1 MAGCRRSEGSDEA
14 SSAMAVAA
22 SRRMAACLGYRS
34 AVSNPLR
41 SERAFNLAT
50 FGAPNIPMLSLNHG
64 CTGMSNQKEA
74 EKDDYYPIFAGS
86 CTIDQEIFCRL
97 SCFLGKPGE

>member
-1 MAGCRRSEGSDEA
+1 
-14 SSAMAVAA
+14 
-22 SRRMAACLGYRS
+22 
-34 AVSNPLR
+34 
-41 SERAFNLAT
+41 
-50 FGAPNIPMLSLNHG
+50 
-64 CTGMSNQKEA
+64 MSNQKEA